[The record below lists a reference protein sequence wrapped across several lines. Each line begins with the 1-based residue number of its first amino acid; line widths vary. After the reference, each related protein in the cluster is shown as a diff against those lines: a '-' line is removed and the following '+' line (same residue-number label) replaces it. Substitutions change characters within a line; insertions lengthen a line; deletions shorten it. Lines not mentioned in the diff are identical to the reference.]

1 MDEPFKL
8 AHKVVDVVYRAN
20 RKICVSLLRYS
31 VDKPEISYAQVRIFA
46 MKKVEEKFQQIVFVN
61 YKLEEF
67 PLSI

>member
-20 RKICVSLLRYS
+20 RKICVTLLRYS

-61 YKLEEF
+61 YNFEEF
-67 PLSI
+67 SLSI

>member
-1 MDEPFKL
+1 MDEHFKL

-20 RKICVSLLRYS
+20 RKICVTLLRYS

-61 YKLEEF
+61 YNFEEF
-67 PLSI
+67 SLSI